1 MKKQILDKQVRIELF
16 LTDAQSEQIAK
27 LRAVGLSASTIA
39 RQALRKCREMSLPPE
54 EDYPRP
60 IRFNPYLSV
69 DDAAA
74 LSAVA
79 TRLGCSRSEAL
90 RRTIS
95 CYLSVNR
102 AAINELF

>member
-1 MKKQILDKQVRIELF
+1 MTE
-16 LTDAQSEQIAK
+16 AQSEQIAK
-27 LRAVGLSASTIA
+27 LRDVGLSASTIA
-39 RQALRKCREMSLPPE
+39 RQALRKCGEMPLAPG
-54 EDYPRP
+54 DDCPRP

-69 DDAAA
+69 DDAAT

-102 AAINELF
+102 AAINALF